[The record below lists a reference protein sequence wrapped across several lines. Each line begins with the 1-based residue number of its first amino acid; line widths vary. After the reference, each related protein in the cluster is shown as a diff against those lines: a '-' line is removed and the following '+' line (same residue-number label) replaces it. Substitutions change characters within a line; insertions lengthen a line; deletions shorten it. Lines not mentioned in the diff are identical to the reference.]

1 MNRRLAIAFLA
12 AVLVPEAI
20 GIPFTQAGG
29 RGAVAG
35 VVPNFD
41 VKRIC
46 RESTFPS
53 CSGQEQAAREML
65 IMEWPRFTAQ
75 EKSTCAEDEKQGRGL
90 PSYIGWLTCL
100 ETNENNR
107 KFSAAEKSATPTAKT
122 GSETGGTS
130 SAIHHSCRHHRHCLH
145 DGLMPRSLPSHVIFA
160 PKPGSLA
167 LL

>member
-35 VVPNFD
+35 GVPNFD

-107 KFSAAEKSATPTAKT
+107 KFSAAEKSASPAAKT
-122 GSETGGTS
+122 GSDTGGIP
-130 SAIHHSCRHHRHCLH
+130 SAIHRSCRHTRHHRHCLPT
-145 DGLMPRSLPSHVIFA
+145 D
-160 PKPGSLA
+160 
-167 LL
+167 